1 MTGLVAIVVVA
12 LLWGVVLATA
22 AERGVRRLTRRP
34 LPATPPPRAPASAP
48 FRGRATR
55 ASAPAATTS
64 AAGATGP
71 PSTWLVDTAT
81 RAAVPPS
88 LRALV
93 VPEPDGP
100 DRHRDRGARRA
111 VAAPRR
117 EASSPVRARL
127 AVVDGDRAAG
137 GWWQQLRRQRERRWR
152 DLQVVAQLPDVV
164 DLLRLT
170 TSAGLPVALALKV
183 VGDRPGGPVGQAFRR
198 SAIRLRR
205 GAALADVLPQ
215 LTVTCGEPARS
226 LVDALVDHDRYG
238 TPLGPALDRLA
249 IESRLKRRRQ
259 AEEAARRL
267 PVVLLFPLVV
277 TSLPAFLLLA
287 VVPLVAGSLAALG
300 R

>member
-1 MTGLVAIVVVA
+1 
-12 LLWGVVLATA
+12 
-22 AERGVRRLTRRP
+22 
-34 LPATPPPRAPASAP
+34 
-48 FRGRATR
+48 
-55 ASAPAATTS
+55 
-64 AAGATGP
+64 
-71 PSTWLVDTAT
+71 
-81 RAAVPPS
+81 
-88 LRALV
+88 
-93 VPEPDGP
+93 
-100 DRHRDRGARRA
+100 
-111 VAAPRR
+111 
-117 EASSPVRARL
+117 
-127 AVVDGDRAAG
+127 VVDGDRAAG

-215 LTVTCGEPARS
+215 LTAICGEPARS

-267 PVVLLFPLVV
+267 PVVLLFPLVF
-277 TSLPAFLLLA
+277 TTLPAFLLLA